1 MALLDHFHS
10 PLSAR
15 RHWHAFHHAWI
26 ANMAVDLNEQLPAG
40 YFAEPN
46 AQFGIEIDV
55 ATFEEPSP
63 AYAYALPQGAGVTQ
77 PGADARPIWIPPE
90 PSQTIPFS
98 LITDLIEV
106 LVYSSGAGP
115 ILVGAIELVSPA
127 NKDRQTHREAFISKC
142 EALLHQGLGLVL
154 VDVVTER
161 QANLHHEL
169 LQRFHTS
176 NPLQDAGPLY
186 ATAYR
191 PVEHAG
197 QSRLD
202 IWQERLTLGHPLPI
216 LPLWLRGGPCLPI
229 ALDTTYERTCQQ
241 QRIPVTSG

>member
-1 MALLDHFHS
+1 MALRDHFHP
-10 PLSAR
+10 PLSLR

-26 ANMAVDLNEQLPAG
+26 ANMAVDLNERLPEG

-55 ATFEEPSP
+55 ATFEEPLP
-63 AYAYALPQGAGVTQ
+63 ASALPQSAVVAQ
-77 PGADARPIWIPPE
+77 PGVGSHPLWIPPA

-98 LITDLIEV
+98 LITDLVEV
-106 LVYSSGAGP
+106 LVYSSAAGP

-127 NKDRQTHREAFISKC
+127 NKDRQAHREAFVSKC

-161 QANLHHEL
+161 RGNLHHDL
-169 LQRFHTS
+169 LQRFHASQPVQATS
-176 NPLQDAGPLY
+176 VLY

-197 QSRLD
+197 QSQLA
-202 IWQERLTLGHPLPI
+202 IWQEHLTLGHPLPT
-216 LPLWLRGGPCLPI
+216 LPLWLRDGPCMPI
-229 ALDTTYERTCQQ
+229 DLDTTYARTCQQ
-241 QRIPVTSG
+241 QRLPVT